1 VKKNILIAL
10 TIIVVSAILI
20 FTVPPVLGKKVTP
33 ILPISTIVMVSIYAV
48 LSLEI
53 LHRTSIALLGATVL
67 IAASLTLQTIA
78 PQESLEF
85 ITKVIDF
92 NTVGLLLGMM
102 IIVAIIGET
111 GIFNWV
117 AVKAVELS
125 KGNTWHLM
133 VILCVFTAA
142 AAAFIDNVT
151 VVLLIIPVTLTIFKF
166 LNRSP
171 LPYVLGQAMSSNIG
185 GAATLIGDP
194 PNIVIGSGAN
204 IDFNSFII
212 GMGPTILVTFIS
224 SLFILRLFFLKEF
237 KTNFDVKV
245 LEQFAE
251 DTLVKDKMV
260 LKKSLG
266 VLAAV
271 IFLFTIQG
279 FLGIEVSLIAIGGAA
294 VLLAVTRTNVEKV
307 LHEVDWSTLLF
318 FTALFIVIGV
328 FSAAG
333 GIRVLSAAVLN
344 VTGGEPWSAF
354 LSTIWLSAIA
364 SAFVDNIPF
373 TVTMVPLLQSLTH
386 HPNIASAFGHLAVNP
401 LWWALALGANLG
413 GNGTLIGSSAG
424 IIAAGISAK
433 YGYPITF
440 NGWFRIG
447 FPFMLITV
455 AIGMVSLILFT
466 I

>member
-10 TIIVVSAILI
+10 IIIVVSAILI
-20 FTVPPVLGKKVTP
+20 FTVPSVLGKKVTP
-33 ILPISTIVMVSIYAV
+33 ILPISTIVMVSIYVV

-67 IAASLTLQTIA
+67 IAASLTLQTIT
-78 PQESLEF
+78 PQKSLEF

-92 NTVGLLLGMM
+92 NTIGLLLGMM

-133 VILCVFTAA
+133 VILCVFTA

-212 GMGPTILVTFIS
+212 GMGP
-224 SLFILRLFFLKEF
+224 LFWSPLFRHY
-237 KTNFDVKV
+237 
-245 LEQFAE
+245 
-251 DTLVKDKMV
+251 
-260 LKKSLG
+260 S
-266 VLAAV
+266 
-271 IFLFTIQG
+271 
-279 FLGIEVSLIAIGGAA
+279 
-294 VLLAVTRTNVEKV
+294 
-307 LHEVDWSTLLF
+307 
-318 FTALFIVIGV
+318 
-328 FSAAG
+328 
-333 GIRVLSAAVLN
+333 
-344 VTGGEPWSAF
+344 
-354 LSTIWLSAIA
+354 
-364 SAFVDNIPF
+364 
-373 TVTMVPLLQSLTH
+373 
-386 HPNIASAFGHLAVNP
+386 
-401 LWWALALGANLG
+401 
-413 GNGTLIGSSAG
+413 
-424 IIAAGISAK
+424 
-433 YGYPITF
+433 Y
-440 NGWFRIG
+440 
-447 FPFMLITV
+447 
-455 AIGMVSLILFT
+455 
-466 I
+466 